1 MVLPPLLHSP
11 SEKGP
16 LLSFSSRMREAPLPL
31 SQRMGKK
38 IRQEGGRGK
47 NGRRGLAAEKV
58 IGGGIYTA
66 PFGKRAIASFFWVL
80 GGGREVLGLRE
91 GRGISRKVKREG
103 GRGSIES
110 NPPFLSVSI
119 NFFDR
124 PYVSNIFEK

>member
-1 MVLPPLLHSP
+1 MGFIPHR

-16 LLSFSSRMREAPLPL
+16 SLHF
-31 SQRMGKK
+31 
-38 IRQEGGRGK
+38 
-47 NGRRGLAAEKV
+47 
-58 IGGGIYTA
+58 
-66 PFGKRAIASFFWVL
+66 FGVL